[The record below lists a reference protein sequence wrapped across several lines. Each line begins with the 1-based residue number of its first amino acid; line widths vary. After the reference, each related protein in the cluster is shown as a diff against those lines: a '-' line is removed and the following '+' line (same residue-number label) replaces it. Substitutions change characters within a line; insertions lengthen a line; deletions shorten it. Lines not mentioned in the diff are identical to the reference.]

1 MTTLSSQPSSCS
13 LGTRRLTKDAFP
25 LSSPSI
31 SSIIRDGFNQSK
43 QEKMAVVK
51 RIEEISSFGRRG
63 EGKDGREREKRR
75 DNKFQTVG
83 VSRGLGLSL
92 SFVGKK

>member
-1 MTTLSSQPSSCS
+1 MTSLSTKRQPTSCS
-13 LGTRRLTKDAFP
+13 LGTRGLTKDAFP

-31 SSIIRDGFNQSK
+31 ASIIRDGLNQSK

-75 DNKFQTVG
+75 DNKTLG

>member
-51 RIEEISSFGRRG
+51 RIEEISSFGRSG
-63 EGKDGREREKRR
+63 EGKDGNER
-75 DNKFQTVG
+75 DKF
-83 VSRGLGLSL
+83 LED
-92 SFVGKK
+92 